1 MWLAQIRVQP
11 LQSELL
17 GLPHWLQLVWS
28 NLDIILCNVT
38 HDHWYV
44 SDCTITTG
52 QIFVVK
58 FEDKILWITNDCEN
72 HKIVSLKT
80 LYWYGRCLW
89 HYQCYE
95 LELVDTVQMY
105 ILRLKL
111 LSISRWCFL
120 YSLQALVVEVVLK
133 CL

>member
-1 MWLAQIRVQP
+1 MVSPRVSFRSYLTGCSWYDQT
-11 LQSELL
+11 LTSSF
-17 GLPHWLQLVWS
+17 VS
-28 NLDIILCNVT
+28 VT
-38 HDHWYV
+38 HNHWYV
-44 SDCTITTG
+44 SGCTITTG

-58 FEDKILWITNDCEN
+58 FEDKILWMTNDCEN

-80 LYWYGRCLW
+80 FYSYGTCLW
-89 HYQCYE
+89 DYHCCE